1 MLKVTPARE
10 QDRGLYSCL
19 ASNEAGEARRNFSV
33 KVLGRTHSMFLGA
46 SGASSSSWDARV
58 GRDGGGWTRFSW
70 LHQNLCS
77 GGGERLRQS
86 NTRCGSVR
94 T

>member
-1 MLKVTPARE
+1 MLKMTPARE

-33 KVLGRTHSMFLGA
+33 DVLGRTHSMFLVA
-46 SGASSSSWDARV
+46 SGASSSCWDARV
-58 GRDGGGWTRFSW
+58 GRDGGGWIQFFL

-77 GGGERLRQS
+77 GGRKRLSQS
-86 NTRCGSVR
+86 NACCGNVR

>member
-1 MLKVTPARE
+1 MLKMTPARE
-10 QDRGLYSCL
+10 HDRGLYLCL

-33 KVLGRTHSMFLGA
+33 DVLGRTHSMFLVA
-46 SGASSSSWDARV
+46 SGASSSCWDARV
-58 GRDGGGWTRFSW
+58 GRDGGGWIQFFL

-77 GGGERLRQS
+77 GGRERLSQS
-86 NTRCGSVR
+86 NACCGNVR

>member
-33 KVLGRTHSMFLGA
+33 EVLGKTHSMFLGA
-46 SGASSSSWDARV
+46 SGAFSSWDARV
-58 GRDGGGWTRFSW
+58 GRDGGGWTRFSL

-77 GGGERLRQS
+77 GGGERLS
-86 NTRCGSVR
+86 NQKLAAEL
-94 T
+94 